1 MAERMGVTR
10 VTLGRLER
18 GDLAVGLGVLVRALG
33 VLGLEEDLAEL
44 ASNDDLGRRLVDAA
58 SSTKRRRGGSK

>member
-1 MAERMGVTR
+1 MGVTR

-44 ASNDDLGRRLVDAA
+44 ASNDDLGRRLVDAG